1 VILGINPFFDDYYC
15 FHNYKYQ
22 PIGILSVLSTLR
34 SAGYDVA
41 FLDAVTKRRQQT
53 RKPRELENTEGG
65 YYRYGLGDKR
75 YKATLREYASPA
87 QRDSENRN
95 PQVVLITSSM
105 TFRWH
110 SIRDA
115 IALTKEVFPNL
126 PIVLGGIY
134 ATLAYEHAKEHSGAD
149 FVIQGPGEA
158 KTLSL
163 VNELTGNKKLMPE
176 PLPFWAFDLL
186 PESKRG
192 FAMLLT
198 SYGCTRNC
206 AHCASKL
213 IYGGYRRRYIDEVI
227 AEIDDRYHRHGVREF
242 HLYDDDLLEDSPQPP
257 TPFGKGDHFELWA
270 KEAIKRFQK
279 ARFHV
284 PNALL
289 IDQLTLR
296 NAELLKELK
305 VKPVVLGVDAVH
317 EAELLGRWW
326 ISYRA
331 ITDAVSLLEQAGF
344 KRYDIKIYVHVSHP
358 TQTLKSLLETI
369 RFLLEL
375 GVRPALN
382 RYTPIPGTKLFYPEN
397 QKTDLSLL
405 NNKIYPGTVS
415 RKDFG
420 RLKAFIDAV
429 HFLQKGELDLI
440 SGTDELIEA
449 ARSILIPK
457 NKEYL
462 TTTQVA
468 QHLGIDASTVRRH
481 IKQGK
486 LIPAKR
492 VGNRAYFEK
501 SQIEKEL
508 PF

>member
-1 VILGINPFFDDYYC
+1 LILGINPFFDDYYC
-15 FHNYKYQ
+15 FHDYKYQ

-41 FLDAVTKRRQQT
+41 FLDADHKTKSLVNEVNTKRRQQT
-53 RKPRELENTEGG
+53 RKPKELENTNGG
-65 YYRYGLGDKR
+65 YYRYGLGDKAFQLQLMK
-75 YKATLREYASPA
+75 YVEPEVILM
-87 QRDSENRN
+87 
-95 PQVVLITSSM
+95 TSSM

-110 SIRDA
+110 SVRDC
-115 IALTKEVFPNL
+115 IALTKEVFPNV
-126 PIVLGGIY
+126 PVVLGGIY

-158 KTLSL
+158 KALAL
-163 VNELTGNKKLMPE
+163 VNELTGNQKRMPK
-176 PLPFWAFDLL
+176 PLPFWAFNLL
-186 PESKRG
+186 PCEKRG

-206 AHCASKL
+206 AHCASRL
-213 IYGGYRRRYIDEVI
+213 LYGGYKMRDTGEVI
-227 AEIDDRYHRHGVREF
+227 EEIDDRYNRHGVKEF
-242 HLYDDDLLEDSPQPP
+242 HLYDDDLLEDSPN
-257 TPFGKGDHFELWA
+257 HFELWA
-270 KEAIKRFQK
+270 KEVIRRFPK

-296 NAELLKELK
+296 NAELLRELK
-305 VKPVVLGVDAVH
+305 VKPIVLGVDAVK

-326 ISYRA
+326 ISFKA
-331 ITDAVSLLEQAGF
+331 IKDTVDLLEKAGF

-358 TQTLKSLLETI
+358 TQTLRSLLETI

-375 GVRPALN
+375 GVRPTLN
-382 RYTPIPGTKLFYPEN
+382 RFTPIPGTKLFDQEN
-397 QKTDLSLL
+397 TDLALL
-405 NNKIYPGTVS
+405 NNKIYAGMIS

-420 RLKAFIDAV
+420 KPKAFIDAI
-429 HFLQKGELDLI
+429 HYLQKGGLDLI
-440 SGTDELIEA
+440 NGTDEFTEA
-449 ARSILIPK
+449 ARSILITK
-457 NKEYL
+457 LKEYL

-468 QHLGIDASTVRRH
+468 QYLGVDASTVRRH
-481 IKQGK
+481 VKQGK
-486 LIPAKR
+486 LIPAKQ
-492 VGNRAYFEK
+492 VGNRAYFDK

>member
-1 VILGINPFFDDYYC
+1 
-15 FHNYKYQ
+15 
-22 PIGILSVLSTLR
+22 LR
-34 SAGYDVA
+34 IAGYEVA
-41 FLDAVTKRRQQT
+41 FLDALTKRRQQT
-53 RKPRELENTEGG
+53 RKPKELENTEGG
-65 YYRYGLGDKR
+65 YYRYGLGDKE
-75 YKATLREYASPA
+75 YKAVLMEYT
-87 QRDSENRN
+87 D
-95 PQVVLITSSM
+95 PQIILMTSSM
-105 TFRWH
+105 TFRWP

-115 IALTKEVFPNL
+115 IVLTKQVFPKV
-126 PIVLGGIY
+126 PVVLGGIY
-134 ATLAYEHAKEHSGAD
+134 ATLAYEHAKEHSCAD
-149 FVIQGPGEA
+149 FVIQAPDGEA
-158 KTLSL
+158 KALSL
-163 VNELTGNKKLMPE
+163 VNELTGNQRRMPE

-206 AHCASKL
+206 AHCASRL
-213 IYGGYRRRYIDEVI
+213 LYGGYRKRDTGEVI
-227 AEIDDRYHRHGVREF
+227 AEINDRYNQHGVREF
-242 HLYDDDLLEDSPQPP
+242 HLYDDDLLEDSPN
-257 TPFGKGDHFELWA
+257 HFEIWA
-270 KEAIKRFQK
+270 KEAIRRFPK

-296 NAELLKELK
+296 NAELMKELK
-305 VKPVVLGVDAVH
+305 VKPIVLGVDAVH

-331 ITDAVSLLEQAGF
+331 IKDTVSLLERAGF

-358 TQTLKSLLETI
+358 TQTLKSLMETI
-369 RFLLEL
+369 RFLIEM

-382 RYTPIPGTKLFYPEN
+382 RFTPIPGTKLLDREN
-397 QKTDLSLL
+397 QQIDLALL
-405 NNKIYPGTVS
+405 NNKIYGGTIT

-420 RLKAFIDAV
+420 KLKAFIDAI
-429 HFLQKGELDLI
+429 HYLKKGGLDLI
-440 SGTDELIEA
+440 SGTDDFTEA

-457 NKEYL
+457 KKEYL

-468 QHLGIDASTVRRH
+468 QYLGVNPSTVRRH

>member
-1 VILGINPFFDDYYC
+1 LLLGINPFFDDFYC
-15 FHNYKYQ
+15 YHDYKYQ
-22 PIGILSVLSTLR
+22 PIGILSVLATLR
-34 SAGYDVA
+34 AAGYEVA
-41 FLDAVTKRRQQT
+41 FLDAQTKRRQQT
-53 RKPRELENTEGG
+53 RKPKELENTEGG
-65 YYRYGLGDKR
+65 YYRYGLGDKVFQQALVK
-75 YKATLREYASPA
+75 YS
-87 QRDSENRN
+87 D
-95 PQVVLITSSM
+95 PQIILMTSSM

-110 SIRDA
+110 SLRDA
-115 IALTKEVFPNL
+115 IALTKEVFPDV
-126 PIVLGGIY
+126 PVVLGGIY
-134 ATLAYEHAKEHSGAD
+134 ATLAYEHAKERSGAD
-149 FVIQGPGEA
+149 FVIQGPGETKA
-158 KTLSL
+158 LSL
-163 VNELTGNKKLMPE
+163 VNELTGNPRQMPN
-176 PLPFWAFDLL
+176 LKPFWAFDLL
-186 PESKRG
+186 PAYKRG

-206 AHCASKL
+206 AHCASRL
-213 IYGGYRRRYIDEVI
+213 LYGGYKRRDRGEVI
-227 AEIDDRYHRHGVREF
+227 AEIDLRYNRHGVREF
-242 HLYDDDLLEDSPQPP
+242 HLYDDDLLEDSPN
-257 TPFGKGDHFELWA
+257 HFDIWA
-270 KEAIKRFQK
+270 KEAIGRFPK

-296 NAELLKELK
+296 NAELMKKLK
-305 VKPVVLGVDAVH
+305 VKPIVLGVDAVH

-326 ISYRA
+326 ISYRT
-331 ITDAVSLLEQAGF
+331 IKDTVSLLEQAGV

-358 TQTLKSLLETI
+358 TQTLRSLLETI

-382 RYTPIPGTKLFYPEN
+382 RFTPIPGTKLFEH
-397 QKTDLSLL
+397 QDTDLSLL
-405 NNKIYPGTVS
+405 NNKIYGGTIS

-420 RLKAFIDAV
+420 RLKAFIDAI
-429 HFLQKGELDLI
+429 HYLQKGGLDLI
-440 SGTDELIEA
+440 SGTDEFTEA

-457 NKEYL
+457 KKEYL

-468 QHLGIDASTVRRH
+468 FNLGIDASTVRRH

-492 VGNRAYFEK
+492 VGNRAYFDK

>member
-1 VILGINPFFDDYYC
+1 MILGINPFFDDFYC
-15 FHNYKYQ
+15 YHDYKYQ
-22 PIGILSVLSTLR
+22 PIGILSVLATLR

-53 RKPRELENTEGG
+53 RKPKELFDTEGG
-65 YYRYGLGDKR
+65 YYRYGLGDKE
-75 YKATLREYASPA
+75 YKAMLREYASP
-87 QRDSENRN
+87 
-95 PQVVLITSSM
+95 QVILMTSSM

-115 IALTKEVFPNL
+115 IALTKEVFPDV
-126 PIVLGGIY
+126 PVVLGGIY

-158 KTLSL
+158 KALSL
-163 VNELTGNKKLMPE
+163 VNELTGNQRRMLK
-176 PLPFWAFDLL
+176 PLPFWALDLL
-186 PESKRG
+186 PPEKRN

-206 AHCASKL
+206 AHCASRL
-213 IYGGYRRRYIDEVI
+213 IYGGYKRRDTGEVI
-227 AEIDDRYHRHGVREF
+227 AEIDDRYNRHGVREF
-242 HLYDDDLLEDSPQPP
+242 HLYDDDLLEDSPN
-257 TPFGKGDHFELWA
+257 HFELWA
-270 KEAIKRFQK
+270 KEAVKRFPK
-279 ARFHV
+279 ARFYV

-296 NAELLKELK
+296 NAELMKELK
-305 VKPVVLGVDAVH
+305 VKPVVLGVDAVE

-331 ITDAVSLLEQAGF
+331 IRDTVDLLEQAGF

-358 TQTLKSLLETI
+358 TQTLRSLLETI

-382 RYTPIPGTKLFYPEN
+382 RFTPIPSTELFNPEN
-397 QKTDLSLL
+397 QQSDLSLL
-405 NNKIYPGTVS
+405 NNKIYGGTIS

-420 RLKAFIDAV
+420 KLKAFIDAI
-429 HFLQKGELDLI
+429 HYLQKGGLDLI
-440 SGTDELIEA
+440 SENDEFTEA

-457 NKEYL
+457 KKECL

-468 QHLGIDASTVRRH
+468 RYLGVDPSTVRRH

-486 LIPAKR
+486 LVPAKR

>member
-1 VILGINPFFDDYYC
+1 MILGINPFFDDFYC
-15 FHNYKYQ
+15 YHDYKYQ
-22 PIGILSVLSTLR
+22 PIGILSVLATLR
-34 SAGYDVA
+34 FAGYEVA
-41 FLDAVTKRRQQT
+41 FLDAVTQRRQQT

-65 YYRYGLGDKR
+65 YYRYGLGDKA
-75 YKATLREYASPA
+75 YKSALMKYT
-87 QRDSENRN
+87 D
-95 PQVVLITSSM
+95 PQIILMTSSM

-110 SIRDA
+110 SVRDA
-115 IALTKEVFPNL
+115 IALTKEVFPSV
-126 PIVLGGIY
+126 PVVLGGIY
-134 ATLAYEHAKEHSGAD
+134 ATLAYEHAKKYSGAD
-149 FVIQGPGEA
+149 FVIQGPDGETKA
-158 KTLSL
+158 LSL
-163 VNELTGNKKLMPE
+163 INELTGSQRRIPE

-186 PESKRG
+186 PAYKRN

-206 AHCASKL
+206 AHCASRL
-213 IYGGYRRRYIDEVI
+213 LYGGYKRRDIGEVI
-227 AEIDDRYHRHGVREF
+227 ADIDDRYHRYGVREF
-242 HLYDDDLLEDSPQPP
+242 HLYDDDLLEDSPN
-257 TPFGKGDHFELWA
+257 HFEIWA
-270 KEAIKRFQK
+270 KEAIKRFPK

-296 NAELLKELK
+296 NAELMKELK

-326 ISYRA
+326 ISYSA
-331 ITDAVSLLEQAGF
+331 IRDTVSLLEQAGF
-344 KRYDIKIYVHVSHP
+344 KRYDIKVYVHVSHP
-358 TQTLKSLLETI
+358 TQTLRSLLETI
-369 RFLLEL
+369 RFLLEI

-382 RYTPIPGTKLFYPEN
+382 RFTPIPGTKLFEH
-397 QKTDLSLL
+397 QDTDLSLL
-405 NNKIYPGTVS
+405 NNKIYPGTIS

-420 RLKAFIDAV
+420 KLKAFIDAI
-429 HFLQKGELDLI
+429 HFLQKGGLDLI
-440 SGTDELIEA
+440 SGTDEFTEA

-457 NKEYL
+457 RKEYL

-468 QHLGIDASTVRRH
+468 QYLGVDPSTVRRH

-492 VGNRAYFEK
+492 VGNRAYFDK
-501 SQIEKEL
+501 SQIEREL

>member
-1 VILGINPFFDDYYC
+1 MIIGINPFFDDYYC
-15 FHNYKYQ
+15 FHDYKYQ
-22 PIGILSVLSTLR
+22 PIGILSVLATLR
-34 SAGYDVA
+34 AAGYEVV
-41 FLDAVTKRRQQT
+41 FLDAQTKRRQQT
-53 RKPRELENTEGG
+53 RKPKELENTEGG
-65 YYRYGLGDKR
+65 YYRYGMGDKAFQLPLMK
-75 YKATLREYASPA
+75 YPL
-87 QRDSENRN
+87 
-95 PQVVLITSSM
+95 PQVILMTSSM

-110 SIRDA
+110 SLRDA
-115 IALTKEVFPNL
+115 IALTKEVFLDIPV
-126 PIVLGGIY
+126 VLGGIY
-134 ATLAYEHAKEHSGAD
+134 ATLAYEHAQKHSGAD

-158 KTLSL
+158 KALSL
-163 VNELTGNKKLMPE
+163 VNELTGSQRRMPE
-176 PLPFWAFDLL
+176 PLPFWSFDLL
-186 PESKRG
+186 PADKRN

-206 AHCASKL
+206 AHCASRL
-213 IYGGYRRRYIDEVI
+213 LYGGYQRRDTGEVI
-227 AEIDDRYHRHGVREF
+227 AEIDDRYNRHGVREF
-242 HLYDDDLLEDSPQPP
+242 HLYDDDLLEDSPN
-257 TPFGKGDHFELWA
+257 HFELWA
-270 KEAIKRFQK
+270 KEAIRRFPK

-296 NAELLKELK
+296 NAELLRELK
-305 VKPVVLGVDAVH
+305 VKPIVLGVDAVH

-331 ITDAVSLLEQAGF
+331 INDTVSLLEKAGF

-382 RYTPIPGTKLFYPEN
+382 RFTPIPGTRLFEHQN
-397 QKTDLSLL
+397 TDLSLL
-405 NNKIYPGTVS
+405 NNKIYPGTIS

-420 RLKAFIDAV
+420 KLKAFIDAI
-429 HFLQKGELDLI
+429 HFLQKGGLDLI
-440 SGTDELIEA
+440 NGTDDFTEA

-457 NKEYL
+457 KKEYL

-468 QHLGIDASTVRRH
+468 QYLGVDPSTVRRH

>member
-1 VILGINPFFDDYYC
+1 
-15 FHNYKYQ
+15 
-22 PIGILSVLSTLR
+22 
-34 SAGYDVA
+34 
-41 FLDAVTKRRQQT
+41 
-53 RKPRELENTEGG
+53 
-65 YYRYGLGDKR
+65 
-75 YKATLREYASPA
+75 
-87 QRDSENRN
+87 
-95 PQVVLITSSM
+95 M
-105 TFRWH
+105 
-110 SIRDA
+110 
-115 IALTKEVFPNL
+115 TKEVFPDV
-126 PIVLGGIY
+126 PVVLGGIY

-149 FVIQGPGEA
+149 VVIQGPGEA
-158 KTLSL
+158 KALSL
-163 VNELTGNKKLMPE
+163 VNKLTGSQRQMPE
-176 PLPFWAFDLL
+176 LQPFWAFDLL
-186 PESKRG
+186 PSEKRN

-206 AHCASKL
+206 AHCASRL
-213 IYGGYRRRYIDEVI
+213 LYGGYRKRDAGEVI
-227 AEIDDRYHRHGVREF
+227 GEIDDRYNQHGVREF
-242 HLYDDDLLEDSPQPP
+242 HLYDDDLLEDSPN
-257 TPFGKGDHFELWA
+257 HFEIWA
-270 KEAIKRFQK
+270 KEAIKRFPK

-305 VKPVVLGVDAVH
+305 VKPIVLGVDAVH

-331 ITDAVSLLEQAGF
+331 IKDTVDLLEQAGF

-358 TQTLKSLLETI
+358 TQTLRSLLETI

-382 RYTPIPGTKLFYPEN
+382 RFTPIPGTKLFEH
-397 QKTDLSLL
+397 QDTDLSLL

-420 RLKAFIDAV
+420 RLKAFIDAI
-429 HFLQKGELDLI
+429 HFLQKGGLDLI
-440 SGTDELIEA
+440 SGTDEFTET

-457 NKEYL
+457 RKEFL
-462 TTTQVA
+462 PKTKSWVAFCTTTQVA
-468 QHLGIDASTVRRH
+468 QYLRVDPSTVRRH

-508 PF
+508 QTEFGIGNAECGITKTIPHSEIRNPNSGKELPF